1 MQANFQVEGN
11 LTLAKFSSN
20 QMQWKPTYN
29 FKIDQNKAKTFN
41 DVAQA
46 STI

>member
-1 MQANFQVEGN
+1 MQVNFKVEGN

-20 QMQWKPTYN
+20 QMQWEPTYS
-29 FKIDQNKAKTFN
+29 FEIDHSKAKTFN